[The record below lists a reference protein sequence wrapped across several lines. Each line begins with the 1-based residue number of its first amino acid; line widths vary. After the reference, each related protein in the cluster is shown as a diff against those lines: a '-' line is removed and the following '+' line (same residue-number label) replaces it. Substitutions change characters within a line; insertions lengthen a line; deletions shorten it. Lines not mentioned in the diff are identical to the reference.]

1 MRIDDFL
8 STVGLIKR
16 RTIAKEMG
24 TNGLIVVNGRPVKPS
39 YDVRPGDIIH
49 IKGSHPFAAEVLDV
63 PSGSVAK
70 AARERYFKSIPIP
83 LRSEKYNS

>member
-8 STVGLIKR
+8 STVGIIKR

-39 YDVRPGDIIH
+39 HEVKHGDIIH
-49 IKGSHPFAAEVLDV
+49 IKGSQPFAAEVLDV
-63 PSGSVAK
+63 PTGSVAK
-70 AARERYFKSIPIP
+70 ASRDRYFKSISIP
-83 LRSEKYNS
+83 LRNEKYSS

>member
-8 STVGLIKR
+8 STVGIIKR

-24 TNGLIVVNGRPVKPS
+24 SNGLIVVNGRPVKPS
-39 YDVRPGDIIH
+39 YDVKRGDIIH

-63 PSGSVAK
+63 PTGSVAK
-70 AARERYFKSIPIP
+70 AAREQYFKSIDIP
-83 LRSEKYNS
+83 LRNEKYTS